1 LCLAPHHALNQ
12 GMHFRYDEMDKL
24 RPCQVCGSRRYWFDG
39 EVWQCWSCV
48 PLPSADMIRV
58 DLNERVN

>member
-1 LCLAPHHALNQ
+1 MRL
-12 GMHFRYDEMDKL
+12 RYDEMDKL
-24 RPCQVCGSRRYWFDG
+24 RSCQVCGSRPYWFDG

-48 PLPSADMIRV
+48 LPPSADMIRV